1 MPRIRTSVLFIAF
14 AIALTGCGSMQR
26 GYESALLLGDVRA
39 GSGDSRLKS
48 VTEAP
53 TRSTITYAVSDR
65 EHVADVYEPA
75 GRPPRGTLVLIHG
88 FTGHGRRDLRLVE
101 LAASLARSG
110 FVVVAPDV
118 EGPRTF
124 AVGLDDA
131 RDIGDTLRYVT
142 TDPGGFTVRP
152 IGLMAFSFAVGPAMI
167 AAMEPSVA
175 DDVRF
180 LVAVGGYYD
189 LVDIITYVTTG
200 FDPLNNRADAI
211 PEPRREGKWLVLLS
225 QLDRIHNDGDRRL
238 LRRIAESRLDD
249 PEARVDDA
257 VAALGSE
264 GQSVYRLVT
273 NTDPGRVDE
282 YVRGLP
288 VDVRAELE
296 GLDLAQHDLSR
307 LRAQLILVHGMDD
320 DVIPIGHSERLRDA
334 VGDRAH
340 LFLASGLHHVDVSP
354 GLRDGWQLWRAG
366 SLLLRLAGDPERSTV
381 SSTRFHSPGG
391 AR

>member
-1 MPRIRTSVLFIAF
+1 LIRASILFIALVF
-14 AIALTGCGSMQR
+14 VLTGCGSIQR
-26 GYESALLLGDVRA
+26 GYESALLLGDVQA

-48 VTEAP
+48 ITEAP
-53 TRSTITYAVSDR
+53 TRSTIAYAVSGR
-65 EHVADVYEPA
+65 EHVADIYEPA
-75 GRPPRGTLVLIHG
+75 GRQPRGTLVLIHG

-101 LAASLARSG
+101 FAASLARSG

-131 RDIGDTLRYVT
+131 RDIGDTLRHVT
-142 TDPGGFTVRP
+142 TDAGGFTVP
-152 IGLMAFSFAVGPAMI
+152 PVGLMAFSFAVGPAMI

-175 DDVRF
+175 DDVHF

-189 LVDIITYVTTG
+189 LVDTITYVTTG
-200 FDPLNNRADAI
+200 FDPSSDRVGTV
-211 PEPRREGKWLVLLS
+211 PEPRREGKWIVLLS
-225 QLDRIHNDGDRRL
+225 QLDRIHDDEDRKL

-249 PEARVDDA
+249 PEARVDDT

-264 GQSVYRLVT
+264 GRAVYRLVT
-273 NTDPGRVDE
+273 NTDPGRVHQ

-296 GLDLAQHDLSR
+296 GLDLARRDLSC
-307 LRAQLILVHGMDD
+307 LRAQLILVHGTDD
-320 DVIPIGHSERLRDA
+320 DVIPIGHSQRLLDT
-334 VGDRAH
+334 VGGDRAH
-340 LFLASGLHHVDVSP
+340 LFPASGLHHVDVSP

-366 SLLLRLAGDPERSTV
+366 SLILRLADDHEDSTV
-381 SSTRFHSPGG
+381 PSTRLHSPGR

>member
-1 MPRIRTSVLFIAF
+1 MPRLRTAVLFIA
-14 AIALTGCGSMQR
+14 IVLTGCGSIQR

-53 TRSTITYAVSDR
+53 TRTTITYTMSGR

-88 FTGHGRRDLRLVE
+88 FTGHGRRDLRLVAF
-101 LAASLARSG
+101 AASLARSR

-142 TDPGGFTVRP
+142 TDAGGFAVHP
-152 IGLMAFSFAVGPAMI
+152 VGLMAFSFAVGPAMI
-167 AAMEPSVA
+167 AAMEPSIA
-175 DDVRF
+175 NDVHL

-189 LVDIITYVTTG
+189 LVDAITYVTTG
-200 FDPLNNRADAI
+200 LDPLSDRTDTV

-225 QLDRIHNDGDRRL
+225 QLDRIHDDEDRRL

-249 PEARVDDA
+249 PDVRVDDA
-257 VAALGSE
+257 VVALGRE
-264 GQSVYRLVT
+264 GRSVYQLVS
-273 NTDPGRVDE
+273 NKNPNRVAG
-282 YVRGLP
+282 YVRRLP
-288 VDVRAELE
+288 ADVRAELE
-296 GLDLAQHDLSR
+296 GLDVARRDLSR
-307 LRAQLILVHGMDD
+307 LQAELILVHGTDD
-320 DVIPIGHSERLRDA
+320 DVIPIGHSERLQDA
-334 VGDRAH
+334 VGDDQAH
-340 LFLASGLHHVDVSP
+340 LFPVSGLHHVNVSP
-354 GLRDGWQLWRAG
+354 GFRDGWQLWRAG
-366 SLLLRLAGDPERSTV
+366 SLILRLADNPERSTI
-381 SSTRFHSPGG
+381 SSPRFHSPGW

>member
-1 MPRIRTSVLFIAF
+1 MSHIRFAVLFIAL
-14 AIALTGCGSMQR
+14 AIALTGCGSIQR

-48 VTEAP
+48 VTGVP
-53 TRSTITYAVSDR
+53 TRATITYTVADR

-88 FTGHGRRDLRLVE
+88 FTAHGRRDLRLVE

-118 EGPRTF
+118 EGPRTL

-131 RDIGDTLRYVT
+131 RDIGDTLRHVT
-142 TDPGGFTVRP
+142 TDAGGFTVP
-152 IGLMAFSFAVGPAMI
+152 PVGLIAFSFAVGPAMI
-167 AAMEPSVA
+167 AAMEPSA
-175 DDVRF
+175 AGDVHF

-189 LVDIITYVTTG
+189 LVDAITYVTTG
-200 FDPLNNRADAI
+200 FDPLSDRADTV
-211 PEPRREGKWLVLLS
+211 PEPRREGKWLVLLG
-225 QLDRIHNDGDRRL
+225 QLERIHDDEDRRL
-238 LRRIAESRLDD
+238 LRQIAESRLDD
-249 PEARVDDA
+249 PEAPIDQP
-257 VAALGSE
+257 VAALGRE
-264 GQSVYRLVT
+264 GRSVFRLVA

-288 VDVRAELE
+288 PAVRAELE
-296 GLDLAQHDLSR
+296 GLDLARRDLSR
-307 LRAQLILVHGMDD
+307 LRAELILVHGTDD

-334 VGDRAH
+334 VGDDRAH
-340 LFLASGLHHVDVSP
+340 LFPASGLQHVDVSP

-366 SLLLRLAGDPERSTV
+366 ALILRLADNP
-381 SSTRFHSPGG
+381 
-391 AR
+391 